1 MKQALIAWESDSPGK
16 QSNSM
21 MRKILTC
28 LSLFALLQTQAQV
41 SSMNLTAAEIAQQM
55 MPGWN
60 LGNTMEAGDNRNNF
74 TNKGGLGSETSW
86 QDTKTTQAVIDYV
99 KAQGFRSIR
108 IPCAWVMGHI
118 SNADTY
124 EIDASW
130 MARVK
135 TIVDYS
141 LNAGLFVVI
150 NQHWD
155 GGWLENNIG
164 DASKLQQNKVILNRI
179 WHQIATAFSDY
190 DERLLFAGLNEPN
203 AETQEATNN
212 LLEYEQE
219 FINTVRQTGGN
230 NEKRVLIIQGP
241 STNID
246 HTCNFMKTLPTDPTA
261 NRLMVEVHYYAPW
274 QFWGMDKDESWGK
287 VFYYWGAGNHV
298 SGSQHNA
305 TWGEESYV
313 EEELEKM
320 KVQFVNKGIPV
331 YIGEFGANWRTM
343 PAGENQE
350 KHNASIKT
358 HYRVV
363 MQKAMEKGMIPVVWD
378 TNYRGMPSMTIIN
391 RKDRSIF
398 NSYMLSGMHEAMEAV
413 GIAVTGIGSV
423 TNDQTEMRGS
433 LCDLE
438 GRVFA
443 GDDMTSSRLPKGIY
457 IQNGRKVIVK

>member
-1 MKQALIAWESDSPGK
+1 
-16 QSNSM
+16 
-21 MRKILTC
+21 MRKLLMC
-28 LSLFALLQTQAQV
+28 LSLFVVLQIQAQQG
-41 SSMNLTAAEIAQQM
+41 MELTATEVAQRM

-60 LGNTMEAGDNRNNF
+60 LGNTMEAGDGESSLY
-74 TNKGGLGSETSW
+74 TNKGGLKSEYYW

-99 KAQGFRSIR
+99 KSKGFRSIR

-118 SNADTY
+118 SNAETC
-124 EIDASW
+124 EIDAAW

-135 TIVDYS
+135 EIVDYS
-141 LNAGLFVVI
+141 LNAGLYVVI

-155 GGWLENNIG
+155 GGWLENNI
-164 DASKLQQNKVILNRI
+164 AKTELMTKNKVILDKI
-179 WHQIATAFSDY
+179 WQQIATTFRDY

-203 AETQEATNN
+203 AETQAATNN
-212 LLEYEQE
+212 LVEYEQE

-230 NEKRVLIIQGP
+230 NEMRILIIQGP

-246 HTCNFMKTLPTDPTA
+246 HTCNFMTKLPTDPTA
-261 NRLMVEVHYYAPW
+261 DRLMIEVHYYAPW
-274 QFWGMDKDESWGK
+274 QFWGMEKDESWGK

-320 KVQFVNKGIPV
+320 KKHFCDKGIPV

-343 PAGENQE
+343 PAGENQT
-350 KHNASIKT
+350 KHNASIQT

-363 MQKAMEKGMIPVVWD
+363 VQKAMEKGMIPVVWD

-391 RKDRSIF
+391 RKNLSIY
-398 NSYMLSGMHEAMEAV
+398 NPYMLKGIHEAMEAV
-413 GIAVTGIGSV
+413 GIPVTAINAVLKDRTDRTDAIYDLNGRLVADG
-423 TNDQTEMRGS
+423 QTAIS
-433 LCDLE
+433 QI
-438 GRVFA
+438 
-443 GDDMTSSRLPKGIY
+443 PKNIC
-457 IQNGRKVIVK
+457 IQNGNKFVRK

>member
-1 MKQALIAWESDSPGK
+1 M
-16 QSNSM
+16 
-21 MRKILTC
+21 ILAT
-28 LSLFALLQTQAQV
+28 LSGVAQQK
-41 SSMNLTAAEIAQQM
+41 MELTATEVAARM
-55 MPGWN
+55 APGWN
-60 LGNTMEAGDNRNNF
+60 LGNTLEAGNNANNF
-74 TNKGGLGSETSW
+74 TNKGGLGAETYW

-118 SNADTY
+118 SDANTY
-124 EIDASW
+124 TIDAQW

-135 TIVDYS
+135 EIVDYS
-141 LNAGLFVVI
+141 LNAGLYVVI

-155 GGWLENNIG
+155 GGWLENNIA
-164 DASKLQQNKVILNRI
+164 DKSKMAVNKTILEAI
-179 WHQIATAFSDY
+179 WKQIANAFKDY

-203 AETQEATNN
+203 AENQAATDN
-212 LLEYEQE
+212 LLEYEQV
-219 FINTVRQTGGN
+219 FVDVVRQTGGN
-230 NEKRVLIIQGP
+230 NEKRVLIVQGP

-246 HTCNFMKTLPTDPTA
+246 HTCNYMKTLPNDPA
-261 NRLMVEVHYYAPW
+261 EQRLMVEVHYYAPW
-274 QFWGMDKDESWGK
+274 QFWGMEHDESWGK

-320 KVQFVNKGIPV
+320 KKQFGDKGIPV

-350 KHNASIKT
+350 KHNASIQT

-363 MQKAMEKGMIPVVWD
+363 VQKALEKGMIPVIWD

-391 RKDRSIF
+391 RKNLSIYNQF
-398 NSYMLSGMHEAMEAV
+398 MLDGIHEAMEAV
-413 GIAVTGIGSV
+413 GLPVSAMQSV
-423 TNDQTEMRGS
+423 WLDVLKEDDKRY
-433 LCDLE
+433 DLQ
-438 GRVFA
+438 GRL
-443 GDDMTSSRLPKGIY
+443 TSSVSKGIY
-457 IQNGRKVIVK
+457 IQNGKKFAVR